1 MSKDNNELSAK
12 LADQGA
18 KMTPSAIQNSVERSF
33 LAIKDKLIRLL
44 GSETLA
50 RRLHMAVLNVVNR
63 SDALQACTPESIR
76 RCLLQSA
83 EMNLF
88 PGPMQ
93 ECAYLPF
100 KNKEG
105 SNEAT
110 FVPMYQGL
118 LKLAYQGGSV
128 KSVSS
133 AVVYA
138 NDIFEYAKG
147 TDPYIKHIPSLES
160 ERGERVCVYS
170 AIQTVQGGWQIEVLS
185 MDFIEGIRKRS
196 PAGKYDSGKS
206 PWNNGNPDD
215 YDMMAKKTALR
226 QCLKYIPKSVDLANA
241 LEADQDFDG
250 KTSAS
255 IIEVS
260 QPDPVISEVTKTPSE
275 LAG

>member
-18 KMTPSAIQNSVERSF
+18 KITPSAIQNNIEKSF
-33 LAIKDKLIRLL
+33 LAIKDKLVRLL
-44 GSETLA
+44 GNESLA

-63 SDALQACTPESIR
+63 SDALQQCTSESIR

-100 KNKEG
+100 NNKDG
-105 SNEAT
+105 SKEAT

-118 LKLAYQGGSV
+118 IKLAYQGGSI

-138 NDIFEYAKG
+138 GDIFEYAKG
-147 TDPYIKHIPSLES
+147 TDPYIKHIPSLAAD
-160 ERGERVCVYS
+160 RGERLCAYS
-170 AIQTVQGGWQIEVLS
+170 AIQTVQGGWQIEILS
-185 MDFIEGIRKRS
+185 MSFIEGIRKRS

-226 QCLKYIPKSVDLANA
+226 QCLKYIPKSVELANA
-241 LEADQDFDG
+241 LELDQDFDG
-250 KTSAS
+250 SSSVVEVESAFVAPTDAPKIPLES
-255 IIEVS
+255 TE
-260 QPDPVISEVTKTPSE
+260 
-275 LAG
+275 